1 MNIVQ
6 QQSLKKYNTFGIEA
20 FASEFCEVNSIT
32 DLAIV
37 LKENQQKKLFILGGG
52 SNMLLTQN
60 VDAFVLH
67 INNKGIEVVEEN
79 DEFVWVKGNA
89 GEVWHEFVQYC
100 IQKNYGGIENLSLI
114 PGNVGATPIQNIGAY
129 GVEIKNTFV
138 SCEAM
143 KIDTQEITTFDKAA
157 CKFGYR
163 ESVFKADLKNQYVIV
178 SVVFKLT
185 KKNHKLNTSYG
196 AIDVELENMGIKKP
210 TIQEVSKAVIA
221 IRESK
226 LPNPKELG
234 NSGSFFKNPIIPI
247 EVYEKAKANYPDMP
261 HYPVSETLVKVPAG
275 WLIEQADFKGK
286 RFGDAGIHTKQALVL
301 VNYGNATGNEIW
313 NVAQNIQKTIFEKY
327 GIRIEAEVNVI

>member
-20 FASEFCEVNSIT
+20 FATEFCEVNSIT

-67 INNKGIEVVEEN
+67 INIKGIEVVEEN

-100 IQKNYGGIENLSLI
+100 IKHNYGGIENLSLI

-129 GVEIKNTFV
+129 GVEIKDTFV

-143 KIDTQEITTFDKAA
+143 KIDTQEITNFDKTA

-275 WLIEQADFKGK
+275 WLIEQAGFKGK

>member
-1 MNIVQ
+1 MNIIQ

-20 FASEFCEVNSIT
+20 FATEFCEVNSIF
-32 DLAIV
+32 DLSNV
-37 LKENQQKKLFILGGG
+37 LKENQQRKLFILGGG

-60 VDAFVLH
+60 IDALVLH
-67 INNKGIEVVEEN
+67 INNKGIEVVDEN
-79 DEFVWVKGNA
+79 NDFVWVKGNA
-89 GEVWHEFVQYC
+89 GENWHEFVLFC
-100 IQKNYGGIENLSLI
+100 IKHNYGGIENLSLI
-114 PGNVGATPIQNIGAY
+114 PGNLGATPIQNIGAY
-129 GVEIKNTFV
+129 GVEIKDTFV

-143 KIDTQEITTFDKAA
+143 KIDTQEIITFDKNA

-163 ESVFKADLKNQYVIV
+163 ESVFKSDLKNQYVIV
-178 SVVFKLT
+178 SVIFKLT

-210 TIQEVSKAVIA
+210 TIQDVSKAVIA

-234 NSGSFFKNPIIPI
+234 NSGSFFKNPIVPI
-247 EVYEKAKANYPDMP
+247 EIYEKAKAYFPDMP

-275 WLIEQADFKGK
+275 WLIEQAGFKGK

-327 GIRIEAEVNVI
+327 GISIEAEVNVI